1 MPCNAVATAT
11 ATVTQEHLAKLLTDE
26 VVSQVV
32 VGYLQKSYP
41 DEAARLQ
48 DLYASHSR
56 RAAQGVSIVMGNFLV
71 NIREGRVI
79 VNGSRGYGADRDEV
93 DALATKLQNLLTSA
107 AGILFQNQVMQ
118 AVAAQYAVTE
128 QQYAP
133 NGALVLTV
141 SL

>member
-11 ATVTQEHLAKLLTDE
+11 ATVAQEHLAKLLTDE
-26 VVSQVV
+26 IVSQVV
-32 VGYLQKSYP
+32 VDYLQKTYP

-56 RAAQGVSIVMGNFLV
+56 RAAQGVSIVMKNFLV
-71 NIREGRVI
+71 NIRQGRVS
-79 VNGSRGYGADRDEV
+79 VTGSRRYSTDQAEV
-93 DALATKLQNLLTSA
+93 DALASELQNLLMSA

-118 AVAAQYAVTE
+118 AVAAQYTVTE

-141 SL
+141 NL

>member
-1 MPCNAVATAT
+1 
-11 ATVTQEHLAKLLTDE
+11 LTDE

-32 VGYLQKSYP
+32 VDYLQKTHT

-56 RAAQGVSIVMGNFLV
+56 RAAQGVSIVMRNFLV
-71 NIREGRVI
+71 NIKAGRVI
-79 VNGSRGYGADRDEV
+79 VNDSRGYGAEQDEV
-93 DALATKLQNLLTSA
+93 DALATELQNLLTSA
-107 AGILFQNQVMQ
+107 AGILFQNQIVQ

>member
-11 ATVTQEHLAKLLTDE
+11 ATVAQEQLARLLTDE

-32 VGYLQKSYP
+32 MDYLQKTYP
-41 DEAARLQ
+41 NEATRLQ
-48 DLYASHSR
+48 DLYAAHLGVKVS
-56 RAAQGVSIVMGNFLV
+56 GVSIVMKNFLV
-71 NIREGRVI
+71 SIKKGRVT
-79 VNGSRGYGADRDEV
+79 VNSARRSVSQDRVNALTDE
-93 DALATKLQNLLTSA
+93 LQTLLTGMA
-107 AGILFQNQVMQ
+107 DILFQNQVMR

-133 NGALVLTV
+133 NGALVITV

>member
-11 ATVTQEHLAKLLTDE
+11 ATVAQEHLAKLLTDE

-32 VGYLQKSYP
+32 MDYLQKTRS
-41 DEAARLQ
+41 DEAAYLQ
-48 DLYASHSR
+48 DLYAGHSSR
-56 RAAQGVSIVMGNFLV
+56 RAQGVSILMNSFLV

-79 VNGSRGYGADRDEV
+79 VNGSRGYGADQDEV
-93 DALATKLQNLLTSA
+93 DALATELQNLLTSA

-118 AVAAQYAVTE
+118 AVAAQYVVTE

>member
-11 ATVTQEHLAKLLTDE
+11 ATVAQEHLAKLLTDE

-32 VGYLQKSYP
+32 VEYLQKTYSN
-41 DEAARLQ
+41 EAARLQ

-56 RAAQGVSIVMGNFLV
+56 RAAQGVSIVMKNFLV
-71 NIREGRVI
+71 NIRQGRVS
-79 VNGSRGYGADRDEV
+79 VTGSRRYGTDQAEV
-93 DALATKLQNLLTSA
+93 DALASELQNLLMSA

-118 AVAAQYAVTE
+118 AVAAQYTVTE

-141 SL
+141 NL

>member
-11 ATVTQEHLAKLLTDE
+11 AIVAQEHLAKLLTDE

-32 VGYLQKSYP
+32 VEYLQKTYP
-41 DEAARLQ
+41 NEAARLQ

-56 RAAQGVSIVMGNFLV
+56 RAAQGVSIVMKNFLV
-71 NIREGRVI
+71 NIREGRVS
-79 VNGSRGYGADRDEV
+79 VTGSRRYGADQDEV
-93 DALATKLQNLLTSA
+93 DALASELQNLLTSA
-107 AGILFQNQVMQ
+107 AGILFQNRVMQ
-118 AVAAQYAVTE
+118 AVAAQYTVTE

-141 SL
+141 NL

>member
-11 ATVTQEHLAKLLTDE
+11 ATVAQEHLAKLLTDE

-32 VGYLQKSYP
+32 VEYLQKTYSN
-41 DEAARLQ
+41 EAARLQ

-56 RAAQGVSIVMGNFLV
+56 RAAQGVSIVMKNFLV
-71 NIREGRVI
+71 NIRQGRVS
-79 VNGSRGYGADRDEV
+79 VTGSRRYGTDQAEV
-93 DALATKLQNLLTSA
+93 DALASELQNLLTSA
-107 AGILFQNQVMQ
+107 ADILFQNQVMQ
-118 AVAAQYAVTE
+118 AVAAQYTVTE

-141 SL
+141 NL